1 MAITS
6 ANAVIGA
13 QPTAAETEASKQES
27 LLRLQEEL
35 SQQAQGGNEALQGIE
50 EQFGPLE
57 GPQGVQGEGEYTR
70 EDLIQLGIIDE
81 TDMVAE
87 GSQLETPVSDLGLAE
102 ATVLPAQAD
111 VGSQGVGSVVEEGS
125 NVFVDQ
131 AETPLEVQQREQERV
146 PGPLERMGIAT
157 SFSNAANVLGHEL
170 TERVRF
176 KTRDSQ
182 DRDVIGLSIK
192 DTLKLNPDEEVT
204 AEAIEQMQT
213 QDDVAPNV
221 FKDNPDLKLSM
232 SNLVMHPKI
241 LGVGKLD
248 AKFERDTAQAYA
260 DGEAD
265 FEEISYARTAKVDP
279 RFDLIQMAVIEPWL
293 LSMSQANND
302 DGSSLSAA
310 AQADIDELQGYQAGD
325 SKFDTSVRGVGE
337 AIFKDFRRAKSE
349 MEGLETDSYVADYQN
364 LTPEAFEMIG
374 KIFLADYQMSFP
386 DIVTHS
392 PGGIDEAGNILPPTL
407 SLTKLGFQILSRDVR
422 KYKPFNPRMKPL
434 LSPPATGQ
442 PMYEGSAY
450 TKSSTGSVPN
460 PKSISADDA
469 MFSYS
474 QVPNYF
480 EPRRSKIAILLGSAA
495 MGQAAMGANGN
506 PLLDM
511 FDIGDERKASIA
523 KIAENENARGL
534 VLQAKLDKALLVE
547 PSSPAY
553 YRTVFLI
560 EKLQQDIEISKL
572 QEAKFRTPEFQQQQ
586 YYMHA
591 NKALEVLTSLSV
603 YDNKPFYFTYFKQ
616 RVTQRLTPHSSLS
629 PVNNHLVR
637 NIIGSGKMIEVI
649 PNSRSR
655 EESNWLAT
663 MSALFYDGGG
673 LVRADAIEQAA
684 GNIRTQSE
692 AHKRLVRIGKKINE
706 ALQAYDD
713 KPARLALSQIM
724 VNSNGVSGVDKLP
737 TRVPAALSSDPEVAD
752 FIQGLANNKKAHKH
766 AIQMIDAVIDIANY
780 DAAMKAGKSF
790 RSAVNY
796 MEIDGISNGLA
807 TMFSI
812 LGLKEKLYRVGL
824 FRAENASK
832 ILGAYSDIEGFE
844 AYEGDI
850 RKTLSNNL
858 ETLLDSEFSG
868 YMLTDK
874 AFMDKYS
881 YDETMLDNV
890 RELFQLSLKNKADFL
905 KKPLMT
911 FAYGQEMDNLIGS
924 VWDTLLSD
932 PTLKQAAE
940 SFPGGLNNAAM
951 LLNDIRGVAVEATL
965 GPELVEFAALLK
977 DSVDAST
984 MFNRMVTFPSP
995 SGGKTTLGGM
1005 EKVYDTESFK
1015 RGMITPFENGKR
1027 LDSKTIA
1034 GNRKVNKGIQDS
1046 ISRAE
1051 AEGNLVRADALRKQ
1065 LKSVDQR
1072 IQTTSANPQ
1081 LTPYAAQGGI
1091 LGGKARGSSLATLAQ
1106 SFDAMNMI
1114 MLASGKNWTKLTQG
1128 DNMPW
1133 LSPIYDAVVTD
1144 LSQGDIVEQMLN
1156 DDWFDQTNN
1165 SAVLKDIKD
1174 VVTGNIH
1181 HGFKE
1186 FKRRGEQ
1193 AGKELIMEDEHN
1205 NTVEFVRNQL
1215 NYLDVDGPL
1224 KEEAERLAARL
1235 KPHQYKGLEI
1245 ETPNPY
1251 RNYATLS
1258 ESMSFLMKW
1267 KFGSVVKDLA
1277 RLDRDSAERRRGVAK
1292 HMKDAHYQYVS
1303 AASGEGKARG
1313 IYQFAMDDP
1322 KFKTT
1327 LQ

>member
-1 MAITS
+1 
-6 ANAVIGA
+6 
-13 QPTAAETEASKQES
+13 
-27 LLRLQEEL
+27 
-35 SQQAQGGNEALQGIE
+35 
-50 EQFGPLE
+50 
-57 GPQGVQGEGEYTR
+57 
-70 EDLIQLGIIDE
+70 
-81 TDMVAE
+81 
-87 GSQLETPVSDLGLAE
+87 
-102 ATVLPAQAD
+102 
-111 VGSQGVGSVVEEGS
+111 
-125 NVFVDQ
+125 
-131 AETPLEVQQREQERV
+131 
-146 PGPLERMGIAT
+146 
-157 SFSNAANVLGHEL
+157 
-170 TERVRF
+170 
-176 KTRDSQ
+176 
-182 DRDVIGLSIK
+182 
-192 DTLKLNPDEEVT
+192 
-204 AEAIEQMQT
+204 
-213 QDDVAPNV
+213 
-221 FKDNPDLKLSM
+221 
-232 SNLVMHPKI
+232 
-241 LGVGKLD
+241 
-248 AKFERDTAQAYA
+248 
-260 DGEAD
+260 
-265 FEEISYARTAKVDP
+265 
-279 RFDLIQMAVIEPWL
+279 
-293 LSMSQANND
+293 
-302 DGSSLSAA
+302 
-310 AQADIDELQGYQAGD
+310 
-325 SKFDTSVRGVGE
+325 
-337 AIFKDFRRAKSE
+337 
-349 MEGLETDSYVADYQN
+349 
-364 LTPEAFEMIG
+364 
-374 KIFLADYQMSFP
+374 
-386 DIVTHS
+386 
-392 PGGIDEAGNILPPTL
+392 
-407 SLTKLGFQILSRDVR
+407 
-422 KYKPFNPRMKPL
+422 
-434 LSPPATGQ
+434 
-442 PMYEGSAY
+442 
-450 TKSSTGSVPN
+450 
-460 PKSISADDA
+460 
-469 MFSYS
+469 
-474 QVPNYF
+474 
-480 EPRRSKIAILLGSAA
+480 
-495 MGQAAMGANGN
+495 MGQAAMGANSN

-616 RVTQRLTPHSSLS
+616 RVTQRITPHSSLS

-655 EESNWLAT
+655 QERNWLAT
-663 MSALFYDGGG
+663 MSVLFYDGGG
-673 LVRADAIEQAA
+673 LVKADAIDQAA
-684 GNIRTQSE
+684 GNIRTQTE
-692 AHKRLVRIGKKINE
+692 PHKRLVRIGKKINE

-737 TRVPAALSSDPEVAD
+737 SRVPEALSSDPEVAD
-752 FIQGLANNKKAHKH
+752 FIRGLSSNNKAHKH

-780 DAAMKAGKSF
+780 DSAMKAGKSF
-790 RSAVNY
+790 RSAVNNIE
-796 MEIDGISNGLA
+796 MDGVSNGLA
-807 TMFSI
+807 TTFSI

-824 FRAENASK
+824 FRAENSSK

-850 RKTLSNNL
+850 RETLRNNL
-858 ETLLDSEFSG
+858 ETLLNSEFSG
-868 YMLTDK
+868 YMITDK
-874 AFMDKYS
+874 AFMNKYS
-881 YDETMLDNV
+881 YDETMLDDV

-932 PTLKQAAE
+932 PTLKRAAE

-965 GPELVEFAALLK
+965 GPEVVEFAALLK

-1015 RGMITPFENGKR
+1015 RGVLTPLENGKR
-1027 LDSKTIA
+1027 LDSKSIE
-1034 GNRKVNKGIQDS
+1034 GNRIINKGIQKG
-1046 ISRAE
+1046 IARAE

-1072 IQTTSANPQ
+1072 IQTTSASPQ
-1081 LTPYAAQGGI
+1081 LTPYARKSGI
-1091 LGGKARGSSLATLAQ
+1091 LGGRARGAFLALVAQ
-1106 SFDAMNMI
+1106 SFDALNMI
-1114 MLASGKNWTKLTQG
+1114 SLASGKNWDKLTEG
-1128 DNMPW
+1128 GKMPW
-1133 LSPIYDAVVTD
+1133 MSLVYDAVITD
-1144 LSQGDIVEQMLN
+1144 LDNGDIIEQMLN

-1165 SAVLKDIKD
+1165 STILKDIKD

-1186 FKRRGEQ
+1186 FKRLGEQ
-1193 AGKELIMEDEHN
+1193 SGKEVIREDQHRD
-1205 NTVEFVRNQL
+1205 TVEFVRNQL
-1215 NYLDVDGPL
+1215 NYLGVDGTL
-1224 KEEAERLAARL
+1224 KEEAQLLAGRLQ
-1235 KPHQYKGLEI
+1235 PHDYKGFNI
-1245 ETPNPY
+1245 ELLNPY
-1251 RNYATLS
+1251 RNYATLAQA
-1258 ESMSFLMKW
+1258 MSFLMKW